1 MRTWLYGLPF
11 RPIVKCEI
19 DLHNSTL
26 ACSEQNSLSG
36 YCQVSSRLS
45 VIILG
50 CKWSIWVVPW
60 ESLPT
65 TSYNAIVGDL
75 ELTRQC
81 PSYNAMVGDLEL
93 TRQCSLSEFRFE
105 RRCCVNPL
113 HISLHHI
120 ALVAILL
127 AHHFNL
133 HWSLITYTVFTRN
146 AWAGSQPG
154 FYWTCLGAPSVSADL
169 ETSKQSGT

>member
-1 MRTWLYGLPF
+1 ME
-11 RPIVKCEI
+11 CEI

-26 ACSEQNSLSG
+26 ACSERNSLSG
-36 YCQVSSRLS
+36 YCQVSSRLP

-60 ESLPT
+60 EFLPT
-65 TSYNAIVGDL
+65 T
-75 ELTRQC
+75 
-81 PSYNAMVGDLEL
+81 SYNAMVGDLEL
-93 TRQCSLSEFRFE
+93 TRQCPLSKFRFE
-105 RRCCVNPL
+105 ERCCVNPL

-133 HWSLITYTVFTRN
+133 LWSLITYAVFTRN

-154 FYWTCLGAPSVSADL
+154 FYWTCLGAPRCKCWFRNQLAIRYIKHFKIWSRLQCS
-169 ETSKQSGT
+169 SGMRYI

>member
-1 MRTWLYGLPF
+1 M
-11 RPIVKCEI
+11 KCEV

-26 ACSEQNSLSG
+26 ACSERNSLSG

-50 CKWSIWVVPW
+50 CKWSIWAVPW

-81 PSYNAMVGDLEL
+81 PSYNAMVGDLEF
-93 TRQCSLSEFRFE
+93 TSQCPLSEFRFE
-105 RRCCVNPL
+105 ERCCVNPL

-120 ALVAILL
+120 ALVAILRRITSTSTD
-127 AHHFNL
+127 
-133 HWSLITYTVFTRN
+133 HWSHMLCLHVTLELAPNLVSIEL
-146 AWAGSQPG
+146 AWELPG
-154 FYWTCLGAPSVSADL
+154 VSADL
-169 ETSKQSGT
+169 ETS

>member
-11 RPIVKCEI
+11 RPIVKCEV

-26 ACSEQNSLSG
+26 ACSERNSLSG

-81 PSYNAMVGDLEL
+81 
-93 TRQCSLSEFRFE
+93 SLSEFRFE
-105 RRCCVNPL
+105 ERCCVNPL

-120 ALVAILL
+120 ALVAILRRITSTSTD
-127 AHHFNL
+127 
-133 HWSLITYTVFTRN
+133 HWSRTLCLHVTLELAPNLVSIEL
-146 AWAGSQPG
+146 AWELP
-154 FYWTCLGAPSVSADL
+154 V
-169 ETSKQSGT
+169 